1 MKRGGVKITAAFL
14 SGIFVSEMFMRPG
27 GWLGIHIFENHLFYF
42 LIPTVFLFAAA
53 ILSLHFLWRSYLKPS
68 RFNLYFSSCVIALF
82 FLLGAERF
90 SVFNGVISPFSNS
103 YISGQ
108 PQNVSSPEK
117 TIEKIKDFSI
127 KARTKAETKLRTYII
142 DKEDYAVMSAFT
154 LGDKTEIPKTLKD
167 SYRNAGV
174 MHTLALSGLHVG
186 IIWTIITTLLFA
198 FKINYRGKLAGLS
211 ITIIIIILYSIITGF
226 SPSVQRAGIMLT
238 VWRVSDITFRQTDK
252 WNILCISALIICLI
266 DPSALFKAGF
276 QLSFAA
282 VAGIALIYPVINES
296 FKQIIGM
303 GIKPKEDSADETGED
318 EDPEIK
324 AKKRAEREA
333 QYTPRAR
340 SIKKIKGCIIFI
352 CSLIGIS
359 LSCQITTLPLTLY
372 YFGSVPEH
380 FLLANVAVI
389 PLVTIVLY
397 LLVAAIITYPFPL
410 IGAAITTAARF
421 SIGLLNAI
429 VMFLGT

>member
-14 SGIFVSEMFMRPG
+14 GGIFVCEMFMRPG
-27 GWLGIHIFENHLFYF
+27 GLLGIRIFENQLFYF
-42 LIPTVFLFAAA
+42 LIPTVFIFASA
-53 ILSLHFLWRSYLKPS
+53 ILLLHFEWRLKLKPS
-68 RFNLYFSSCVIALF
+68 RFNLYFNACVIILF

-90 SVFNGVISPFSNS
+90 SIFKGAISPFSNS
-103 YISGQ
+103 YISEQ
-108 PQNVSSPEK
+108 HLKVSAPEK

-154 LGDKTEIPKTLKD
+154 LGDKTDIPKALKD

-198 FKINYRGKLAGLS
+198 FKINYSGKLTGLA
-211 ITIIIIILYSIITGF
+211 ITIIIIISYSIITGF

-238 VWRVSDITFRQTDK
+238 VWRISDITFRQTDK

-266 DPSALFKAGF
+266 DPSALFKVGF

-296 FKQIIGM
+296 FKKILNINQSQE
-303 GIKPKEDSADETGED
+303 EDSDED
-318 EDPEIK
+318 DPEIK
-324 AKKRAEREA
+324 AKKRAARELQNTQKA
-333 QYTPRAR
+333 KA
-340 SIKKIKGCIIFI
+340 IKKLKNGIMFL

-359 LSCQITTLPLTLY
+359 ISCQITTLPLTLY
-372 YFGSVPEH
+372 YFGNIPQH
-380 FLLANVAVI
+380 FLLANIAVI
-389 PLVTIVLY
+389 PMVTIVLY
-397 LLVAAIITYPFPL
+397 LLVAAIILHPLPL
-410 IGAAITTAARF
+410 IGAFITTAARF
-421 SIGLLNAI
+421 SIGLLNTI

>member
-14 SGIFVSEMFMRPG
+14 SGIFICEMFMRPG
-27 GWLGIHIFENHLFYF
+27 GLLGIHIADNQLFYF

-53 ILSLHFLWRSYLKPS
+53 ILLLQFVWRTILKPS
-68 RFNLYFSSCVIALF
+68 RFNLYFGSCVIILF

-90 SVFNGVISPFSNS
+90 SVFKGIISPFSNS
-103 YISGQ
+103 YISEQ
-108 PQNVSSPEK
+108 QINVSAPEK
-117 TIEKIKDFSI
+117 TIAKIQDFSI
-127 KARTKAETKLRTYII
+127 KIRTKAETELRTYII
-142 DKEDYAVMSAFT
+142 DKEDFAVMAALT
-154 LGDKTEIPKTLKD
+154 LGDKTDIPKALKN
-167 SYRNAGV
+167 SYRDAGV

-198 FKINYRGKLAGLS
+198 FKINYRGKLTGLA
-211 ITIIIIILYSIITGF
+211 ITIIIIILYSIVTGF

-296 FKQIIGM
+296 FKRAMDIGQ
-303 GIKPKEDSADETGED
+303 PQEEYADED
-318 EDPEIK
+318 DPEIK
-324 AKKRAEREA
+324 AKRRAAREMQNTPKAKAIKRL
-333 QYTPRAR
+333 
-340 SIKKIKGCIIFI
+340 KNCVMFL

-359 LSCQITTLPLTLY
+359 VSCQITTLPLTLY
-372 YFGSVPEH
+372 YFGNVPQH
-380 FLLANVAVI
+380 FLLANIAVI
-389 PLVTIVLY
+389 PMVTIVLY
-397 LLVAAIITYPFPL
+397 LLVAAIILHPL
-410 IGAAITTAARF
+410 PMIGACITTAARF